1 MERLIIKHFQ
11 AHSTQEQIAKA
22 LNVSKKRVNN
32 AIKEFRVT
40 GEIPKAR
47 KIGRP
52 PKITSNIKDF
62 IKIRSIQNCTTTNEE
77 MAKDIAKNFN
87 VNLSESSVG
96 NTRKQLKFNY
106 APPRHMQK
114 LTPAHQQARIEFCQK
129 MLGQL
134 NVLESI
140 AFSDESRFVLGS
152 DKKWR
157 WIRRGEEQ
165 EGSTVSSVKF
175 PQSIMIFG
183 VIGVGYKSRLLIVD
197 STINTQKYIE
207 NCEKVDFINEL
218 NALHGP
224 LNWIYMQDGA
234 TCHTAAAAMDYLED
248 RCDVISDWPA
258 NSPDLNP
265 IELLWAIMKARV
277 ENRQAISKDQLK
289 QIVQQV
295 WDELDQGLIDRLC
308 KSFQERL
315 RLTIEMNGCSI
326 SRQLNMLEGLNQ
338 YLTQENRL
346 PWTPEEDDVLMHMV
360 FLHGHSWKTVAK
372 YFDNRSVIAC
382 KNRWYSQTRLNYKHF
397 LCDRLGQIIPQIRI

>member
-11 AHSTQEQIAKA
+11 AHNTQEQIARS
-22 LNVSKKRVNN
+22 LNVSKKRVNH
-32 AIKEFRVT
+32 AIKEFRIT
-40 GEIPKAR
+40 GEIPQAL

-52 PKITSNIKDF
+52 TKITSNIQDF
-62 IKIRSIQNCTTTNEE
+62 IKIKSIQDCTTTNENI
-77 MAKDIAKNFN
+77 AKDIEKNFN
-87 VNLSESSVG
+87 VKLSESSVG
-96 NTRKQLKFNY
+96 NTRKKLKFNY
-106 APPRHMQK
+106 SPPRHMQK
-114 LTPAHQQARIEFCQK
+114 LTVAHQEARVEFCQK
-129 MLGQL
+129 MLQQI

-175 PQSIMIFG
+175 PQAIMIFG

-207 NCEKVDFINEL
+207 NCEKVGFINDL

-224 LNWIYMQDGA
+224 LNWIFMQDGA
-234 TCHTAAAAMDYLED
+234 TCHTAEAAMQYLEEE
-248 RCDVISDWPA
+248 CDVISDWPA

-265 IELLWAIMKARV
+265 IELLWAIMKKRV
-277 ENRQAISKDQLK
+277 ENRTAISKEQLK

-308 KSFQERL
+308 KSFEARL

-326 SRQLNMLEGLNQ
+326 SRHLNMLEGLNQ

-360 FLHGHSWKTVAK
+360 FLHGHNWKSVAK
-372 YFDNRSVIAC
+372 YLNNRSVISC
-382 KNRWYSQTRLNYKHF
+382 KNRWCSQTRLSYQHF
-397 LCDRLGQIIPQIRI
+397 LSDRMDQIIPQK